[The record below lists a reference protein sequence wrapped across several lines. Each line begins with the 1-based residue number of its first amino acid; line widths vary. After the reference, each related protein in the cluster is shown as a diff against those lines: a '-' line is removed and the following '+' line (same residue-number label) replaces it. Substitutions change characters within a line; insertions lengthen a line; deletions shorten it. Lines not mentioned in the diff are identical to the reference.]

1 MRDRK
6 NPMRK
11 AVERIRQTHEQ
22 IAHDRLLAEGKL
34 GDEELTSLLMVP
46 YPTLL
51 GQLN

>member
-11 AVERIRQTHEQ
+11 AVELVQQTQEQ
-22 IAHDRLLAEGKL
+22 IAQDRLLAEGKL
-34 GDEELTSLLMVP
+34 GDEELTGLLLVP